1 MMSPSEIG
9 MLVWQDSP
17 LHMVLRIFAV
27 YIKLVIYCAHCRLNF
42 NVEKT
47 PVQQISL
54 IINNRFIMVSLSKF
68 RTPFHHC
75 IALPFTCQVV

>member
-27 YIKLVIYCAHCRLNF
+27 YLKLVIHCAHCRLNF

-54 IINNRFIMVSLSKF
+54 IINNRFIYSIIVK
-68 RTPFHHC
+68 
-75 IALPFTCQVV
+75 I